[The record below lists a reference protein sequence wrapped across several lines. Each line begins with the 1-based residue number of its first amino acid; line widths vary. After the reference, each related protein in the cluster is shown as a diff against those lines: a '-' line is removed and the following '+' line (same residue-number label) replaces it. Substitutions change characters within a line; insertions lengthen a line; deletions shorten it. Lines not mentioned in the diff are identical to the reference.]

1 VFHFLINIFFSVE
14 NKPLEN
20 FSSSYIFHHQ
30 SCSSFKLSISCGSHH
45 LSIFIF
51 EICDFPG
58 KKSAFLIA
66 PHFHKVNWDIQ
77 RKIEFQEQHS
87 FVQRM
92 NALYILI
99 VFISVLVAVVSQP
112 PRRRESKQVE
122 EKVKNMNPNTK
133 QRILAMQAA
142 RMPKEAIAQ
151 KVSYEMGG
159 VGAAHRVIDGVNAEQ
174 ARKKAQRR
182 R

>member
-1 VFHFLINIFFSVE
+1 
-14 NKPLEN
+14 
-20 FSSSYIFHHQ
+20 
-30 SCSSFKLSISCGSHH
+30 
-45 LSIFIF
+45 
-51 EICDFPG
+51 
-58 KKSAFLIA
+58 
-66 PHFHKVNWDIQ
+66 
-77 RKIEFQEQHS
+77 
-87 FVQRM
+87 M
-92 NALYILI
+92 NALYVLI
-99 VFISVLVAVVSQP
+99 VFISVLVAVFSQP

-122 EKVKNMNPNTK
+122 EKVKNMSPNTK

-151 KVSYEMGG
+151 KVSYELGG